1 MLSVQMPFC
10 SEVIDFFTC
19 PVTLDEQAATA
30 DSFASREYFSNLR
43 ALPDKGECH
52 VSFKAFTCYR
62 CVALG
67 AELLSILRVSLHREL
82 NLPPSW

>member
-10 SEVIDFFTC
+10 AEVIDFFTC

-43 ALPDKGECH
+43 ALPDKSECH

-62 CVALG
+62 
-67 AELLSILRVSLHREL
+67 
-82 NLPPSW
+82 